1 MAGGGVTPA
10 PAAPASV
17 AVLRALLDHATT
29 KGYRS
34 GVLGVRARPE
44 WTGPATFTHAST
56 TARVVGCVSALA
68 VREALLDRDPAGWLV
83 VLTDRDDLGD
93 GVLSH
98 LVWHRLRTPDPWDAV
113 REQFAATSLDPALTT
128 AAGSRELA
136 LGLLESRPTE
146 GWPPAQGGVLTRDH
160 AWTSVARTHLA
171 LTGPEVDA
179 TSVLAWTTGPTSV
192 ARIGDLRKQGG
203 NALTDELLRWMAH
216 RCHVIRA
223 PLLAL
228 LRAGDLPDVV
238 PLGLVVGVLVTA
250 RASPNATTAQL
261 ARDGLLRL
269 EPRLGGSVPDEAA
282 LLAWA
287 GRSSDVLV
295 AVPPAERERLLAKA
309 DTLLTGVQ
317 AGTLAGESA
326 LLPKGLTV
334 RLDELATV
342 LRASVP
348 EHPSTSQPLPGTNPL
363 ATVEAAWARVAGHA
377 SAEGD
382 PRARAFRAAVRLV
395 RWLSL
400 PVPATPRTFAALV
413 DRQGADD
420 AWVDSAVNDAAAGV
434 GSADLGRA
442 LELVLHAA
450 RARRSVH
457 DRQFAAALAAHT
469 QDDPALSDGA
479 HRGARHLED
488 VLATVVLPLART
500 TPTLFLLLDGMATG
514 VATEVITDVVA
525 RTRDGWV
532 EALLP
537 GTTTRATALAV
548 LPTLTGVSRTSL
560 FCGELRTGSQDT
572 EQKGFAALTS
582 AAGVTASPVFHKKP
596 LESSRLG
603 FAVADEVGAALDDTS
618 GRSLVAAVLN
628 TIDDALDRSDPA
640 GIEWGS
646 DAVKHLAPLL
656 ERARGAGRTVVIT
669 ADHGHVLERRHGHQV
684 AAVATSSSR
693 SRSAGGAVT
702 DEEVL
707 VSGRRVLTD
716 DHRAVLAV
724 DESLRYGPLKAGY
737 HGGASPAEAVVP
749 LIVLVPGETPEGSGL
764 TYAPPQEPTWWTAP
778 AVVVAPPLPIAAAAS
793 AAGLFDL
800 ELTAAPVTA
809 PVHALA
815 GAVLKSKP
823 YAAQKKLAGRAA
835 PSDEAMSA
843 LLSGLLAH
851 PGQRLSP
858 ALAASALAV
867 PVSRLRGAIPQ
878 AQRLLNVEG
887 YAVLRLDADGQTLVL
902 DEALLREQFGM
913 L

>member
-1 MAGGGVTPA
+1 MTPA

-17 AVLRALLDHATT
+17 PVLRALLDHATS

-44 WTGPATFTHAST
+44 WNGPPTFTHDAT
-56 TARVVGCVSALA
+56 TARVVGCISALA
-68 VREALLDRDPAGWLV
+68 VREALLERDPVGWLV
-83 VLTDRDDLGD
+83 ILTDRDDLGD

-128 AAGSRELA
+128 TPGSRELA
-136 LGLLESRPTE
+136 LGLLESRPTD

-160 AWTSVARTHLA
+160 AWTSVARAHLA
-171 LTGPEVDA
+171 LTGPEVDNTA
-179 TSVLAWTTGPTSV
+179 VLTWTTGSTSV
-192 ARIGDLRKQGG
+192 ARMGDLRKRGG
-203 NALTDELLRWMAH
+203 NALTDELLRWMAQRSH
-216 RCHVIRA
+216 AIRA

-228 LRAGDLPDVV
+228 LRAGNLPDVV

-250 RASPNATTAQL
+250 RASPQPTTAQL

-282 LLAWA
+282 LVAWA
-287 GRSSDVLV
+287 GRSSEVLRT
-295 AVPPAERERLLAKA
+295 VPPAERDRLLGRA
-309 DTLLTGVQ
+309 DALLTEVQ
-317 AGTLAGESA
+317 AGTLAGGST

-342 LRASVP
+342 LRSSVP
-348 EHPSTSQPLPGTNPL
+348 EHPPTSEPVLGAVPL
-363 ATVEAAWARVAGHA
+363 AAVETAWARVDEH
-377 SAEGD
+377 SSSTGD
-382 PRARAFRAAVRLV
+382 LRAQAFRAAVRLV

-400 PVPATPRTFAALV
+400 PVPAAPRTFAALV

-450 RARRSVH
+450 RARRAVH
-457 DRQFAAALAAHT
+457 DRQFADALAAHT
-469 QDDPALSDGA
+469 QDDPPLADGV
-479 HRGARHLED
+479 HRGVRHLED

-500 TPTLFLLLDGMATG
+500 TPTLFLLLDGMSTG
-514 VATEVITDVVA
+514 VATEVVADVVSL
-525 RTRDGWV
+525 TRDGWV

-537 GTTTRATALAV
+537 GATTRSTALAV
-548 LPTLTGVSRTSL
+548 LPTLTEVSRTSL
-560 FCGELRTGSQDT
+560 FCGELRAGGQDT

-582 AAGVTASPVFHKKP
+582 AAGISASPVFHKKP

-603 FAVADEVGAALDDTS
+603 FSVADEVGAALDDTA

-656 ERARGAGRTVVIT
+656 ERARSAGRTVVVT

-684 AAVATSSSR
+684 SAAAISSSR
-693 SRSAGGAVT
+693 SRATGNPVT
-702 DEEVL
+702 GEEVL
-707 VSGRRVLTD
+707 VTGRRVLTD

-724 DESLRYGPLKAGY
+724 DESLRYAPLKAGY

-749 LIVLVPGETPEGSGL
+749 LIVLVPGEAPAESGL
-764 TYAPPQEPTWWTAP
+764 LYAPPQEPSWWAEPAVAVAPSVPVGSAATAP
-778 AVVVAPPLPIAAAAS
+778 ALFEIEPAP
-793 AAGLFDL
+793 
-800 ELTAAPVTA
+800 APVA
-809 PVHALA
+809 VPFHALA
-815 GAVLKSKP
+815 GTVLKSKP
-823 YAAQKKLAGRAA
+823 YTAQKKLAGRAA
-835 PSDEAMSA
+835 PSDDAMSA

-851 PGQRLSP
+851 PGHRLSP

-902 DEALLREQFGM
+902 DEALLREQFGV

>member
-1 MAGGGVTPA
+1 M
-10 PAAPASV
+10 
-17 AVLRALLDHATT
+17 LRALLDHATS

-34 GVLGVRARPE
+34 GVLGVRARPD
-44 WTGPATFTHAST
+44 WTGPATFTHAAT

-68 VREALLDRDPAGWLV
+68 VREALLERDPAGWLV

-128 AAGSRELA
+128 APGSRELA
-136 LGLLESRPTE
+136 LGLLESRPTD

-160 AWTSVARTHLA
+160 AWTSVARAHLA

-179 TSVLAWTTGPTSV
+179 TAVLTWTTGSTSV

-203 NALTDELLRWMAH
+203 NALTDELLRWMAQRSH
-216 RCHVIRA
+216 AIRT

-250 RASPNATTAQL
+250 RASPQPTTAQL

-269 EPRLGGSVPDEAA
+269 EPRLGGSVPDEGA

-287 GRSSDVLV
+287 GRSSEVLQT
-295 AVPPAERERLLAKA
+295 VPPAERERLLARA
-309 DTLLTGVQ
+309 DALLTEVQ
-317 AGTLAGESA
+317 AGTLAGGST
-326 LLPKGLTV
+326 LLPSGLAV
-334 RLDELATV
+334 RLEELATV

-348 EHPSTSQPLPGTNPL
+348 EHPPTPQPVLAAVPL
-363 ATVEAAWARVAGHA
+363 AAVETAWARVAEHSS
-377 SAEGD
+377 SAGD
-382 PRARAFRAAVRLV
+382 LRAQAFRAAVRLV

-400 PVPATPRTFAALV
+400 PVPAAPRTFAALV

-450 RARRSVH
+450 RARRAVH
-457 DRQFAAALAAHT
+457 DRQFADALAAHT
-469 QDDPALSDGA
+469 QDDPPLAGGV
-479 HRGARHLED
+479 HRGVRHLEE

-500 TPTLFLLLDGMATG
+500 TPTLFLLLDGMSTG
-514 VATEVITDVVA
+514 VATEVVADVVA

-537 GTTTRATALAV
+537 DATTRSTALAV

-582 AAGVTASPVFHKKP
+582 AAGVSASPVFHKKP

-603 FAVADEVGAALDDTS
+603 FGVADEVGAALDDTA

-656 ERARGAGRTVVIT
+656 ERARSAGRTVVLT

-684 AAVATSSSR
+684 SAAATSSSR
-693 SRSAGGAVT
+693 SRTVAAPATG
-702 DEEVL
+702 EEVL

-737 HGGASPAEAVVP
+737 HGGASSAEAVVP
-749 LIVLVPGETPEGSGL
+749 LIVLVPGEAPAGSGL
-764 TYAPPQEPTWWTAP
+764 VYAPPQEPTWWAAP
-778 AVVVAPPLPIAAAAS
+778 AVVAPPVPAAAAPT
-793 AAGLFDL
+793 LF
-800 ELTAAPVTA
+800 EIEQAPAPVTA

-815 GAVLKSKP
+815 GSVLKSKP

-835 PSDEAMSA
+835 PSDDAMSA

-902 DEALLREQFGM
+902 DEALLREQFGV

>member
-1 MAGGGVTPA
+1 MTPA

-17 AVLRALLDHATT
+17 AVLRALLEHATA

-34 GVLGVRARPE
+34 RVLGVRARPE
-44 WTGPATFTHAST
+44 WAGPDTFTHAST

-128 AAGSRELA
+128 TSGSRELA
-136 LGLLESRPTE
+136 LGLLEARPTH

-160 AWTSVARTHLA
+160 AWTSVARAHLA
-171 LTGPEVDA
+171 LTGTEVDA
-179 TSVLAWTTGPTSV
+179 TSVLTWTTSPASV
-192 ARIGDLRKQGG
+192 ARIGDLRKQSG
-203 NALTDELLRWMAH
+203 NALTDEVLRWMAH
-216 RCHVIRA
+216 RSHAIRT

-250 RASPNATTAQL
+250 RTSAQATTAQL

-269 EPRLGGSVPDEAA
+269 EPRLGGAVPDEAA
-282 LLAWA
+282 LLAWSTRA
-287 GRSSDVLV
+287 AVVLRT
-295 AVPPAERERLLAKA
+295 APAPEQERVLARADRLL
-309 DTLLTGVQ
+309 TEVQ
-317 AGTLAGESA
+317 AGTLAGGSD

-334 RLDELATV
+334 RLDELAAV
-342 LRASVP
+342 LRAQVP
-348 EHPSTSQPLPGTNPL
+348 EHPSTSEPVLASAPL
-363 ATVEAAWARVAGHA
+363 AAVEASWVRVDGHA
-377 SAEGD
+377 SAAGD

-395 RWLSL
+395 RWLSR
-400 PVPATPRTFAALV
+400 PEPAPPRTMAALV
-413 DRQGADD
+413 GRQGEDD
-420 AWVDSAVNDAAAGV
+420 AWIDSAVNDAAAGV

-469 QDDPALSDGA
+469 QHDPPLADGS
-479 HRGARHLED
+479 HGGVRHLED

-500 TPTLFLLLDGMATG
+500 TPTLFLLLDGMSTG

-548 LPTLTGVSRTSL
+548 LPTLTGVSRTSM

-603 FAVADEVGAALDDTS
+603 FAVADEVGAALDDTV

-656 ERARGAGRTVVIT
+656 ERARSAGRTVVLT

-684 AAVATSSSR
+684 SAAAISSSR
-693 SRSAGGAVT
+693 SRTTAGTVT
-702 DEEVL
+702 EEEVL

-724 DESLRYGPLKAGY
+724 DESCGMGPSRPDTTVVP
-737 HGGASPAEAVVP
+737 HRPRPWCRSSCWSPARLP
-749 LIVLVPGETPEGSGL
+749 RGSGCTTRRRRNQRGGWPRPWSSRHPCPSL
-764 TYAPPQEPTWWTAP
+764 RPPQ
-778 AVVVAPPLPIAAAAS
+778 PPDCSTSSRPRHPWALPS
-793 AAGLFDL
+793 
-800 ELTAAPVTA
+800 TPW
-809 PVHALA
+809 P
-815 GAVLKSKP
+815 P
-823 YAAQKKLAGRAA
+823 
-835 PSDEAMSA
+835 PC
-843 LLSGLLAH
+843 
-851 PGQRLSP
+851 
-858 ALAASALAV
+858 
-867 PVSRLRGAIPQ
+867 
-878 AQRLLNVEG
+878 
-887 YAVLRLDADGQTLVL
+887 
-902 DEALLREQFGM
+902 
-913 L
+913 

>member
-1 MAGGGVTPA
+1 M
-10 PAAPASV
+10 
-17 AVLRALLDHATT
+17 
-29 KGYRS
+29 
-34 GVLGVRARPE
+34 RARPH
-44 WTGPATFTHAST
+44 WTGPATFTHGT
-56 TARVVGCVSALA
+56 TPVRVVGCVSALA
-68 VREALLDRDPAGWLV
+68 VREALLERDPAGWLV
-83 VLTDRDDLGD
+83 ILTDRDDLGD

-128 AAGSRELA
+128 APNNRELA
-136 LGLLESRPTE
+136 LGLLESRPTV

-160 AWTSVARTHLA
+160 AWTSVARAHLA
-171 LTGPEVDA
+171 INAPEIDA
-179 TSVLAWTTGPTSV
+179 TAVLTWTTGPTSV

-203 NALTDELLRWMAH
+203 NALTDELLRWLAH
-216 RCHVIRA
+216 RSYAIRV

-228 LRAGDLPDVV
+228 LCAGELPDVV
-238 PLGLVVGVLVTA
+238 PLGLVAGVLVTA
-250 RASPNATTAQL
+250 RASTRATDAQL

-269 EPRLGGSVPDEAA
+269 EPRLGGSVPEEPA
-282 LLAWA
+282 LLAWSRRSDEVLQTVPA
-287 GRSSDVLV
+287 PERILGRAD
-295 AVPPAERERLLAKA
+295 ALLAE
-309 DTLLTGVQ
+309 VR
-317 AGTLAGESA
+317 AGTLAGASD
-326 LLPKGLTV
+326 LLPAGLTV

-348 EHPSTSQPLPGTNPL
+348 EHPQLSEPLLTATQL
-363 ATVEAAWARVAGHA
+363 STVEAAWSRVGAHA
-377 SAEGD
+377 ACAAD
-382 PRARAFRAAVRLV
+382 TRARAFRAAVRLA

-400 PVPATPRTFAALV
+400 PVHNAPRTLATLV
-413 DRQGADD
+413 QRQGADD

-434 GSADLGRA
+434 GRADLGRA

-450 RARRSVH
+450 RARRAVH
-457 DRQFAAALAAHT
+457 DRQFADALAAHT
-469 QDDPALSDGA
+469 QDDPPLTAGM
-479 HRGARHLED
+479 HGGVRHLED

-500 TPTLFLLLDGMATG
+500 TPTLLLLLDGMSTG
-514 VATEVITDVVA
+514 VATEVISDVVS

-537 GTTTRATALAV
+537 GSTGRATALAV
-548 LPTLTGVSRTSL
+548 LPTLTEVSRTSL
-560 FCGELRTGSQDT
+560 FCGDLRTGSQDT
-572 EQKGFAALTS
+572 ERKGFAALTA
-582 AAGVTASPVFHKKP
+582 AAGINASPVFHKKP

-603 FAVADEVGAALDDTS
+603 FAVADEVGAAVDDTE
-618 GRSLVAAVLN
+618 GRILVAAVLN

-646 DAVKHLAPLL
+646 DPVKHLAPLL
-656 ERARGAGRTVVIT
+656 ERARSAGRTVVLT

-684 AAVATSSSR
+684 SVSTISSSR
-693 SRSAGGAVT
+693 SRSAGAPVT
-702 DEEVL
+702 AEEVL
-707 VSGRRVLTD
+707 VFGRRVLTD

-749 LIVLVPGETPEGSGL
+749 LVVLVPGEIPEGSEL
-764 TYAPPQEPTWWTAP
+764 AYAPPQEPSWWVAS
-778 AVVVAPPLPIAAAAS
+778 ADELAPPVAVLPRRAAP
-793 AAGLFDL
+793 GLFDL
-800 ELTAAPVTA
+800 EPESAPVAA

-835 PSDEAMSA
+835 PTDQVILA
-843 LLSGLLAH
+843 LLAGLLGA
-851 PGQRLSP
+851 PGHRLAP
-858 ALAASALAV
+858 APTAAALAV

-902 DEALLREQFGM
+902 DEALLREQFGV